1 MNESVIERAGNEPL
15 LPIDSSAERPLWVVL
30 CVMAFFAALALL
42 SARIGARSYSQ
53 WQSDLAGSATVQLSQ
68 VSAENRLE
76 KAEQALSIIHATKPA
91 VAASRLSDTDAL
103 ALIKPWLGDST
114 GGESLGGDDL
124 ALLDGITLPVLIRL
138 QNSTKPDREALTQ
151 ALGNAGLSVI
161 INDHS
166 QWGDDIARSARAS
179 RLSSWLILVMTFLA
193 SIAATI
199 FATQAAMSAQA
210 GVISV
215 FAQVGASDGFISRL
229 FILRSVKIGAV
240 AGAIGGLGAL
250 GFIALYR
257 LLRGP
262 ASSGLLPKLSLGL
275 ADIALLI
282 GLAMVF
288 ALVCAAAAAFTAK
301 KILQSTRLYS

>member
-1 MNESVIERAGNEPL
+1 MNESVIERAGTEPL
-15 LPIDSSAERPLWVVL
+15 LPIDHGAERPLWVVL

-68 VSAENRLE
+68 VSAENRVE
-76 KAEQALSIIHATKPA
+76 KTEQALSIIRATKPA
-91 VAASRLSDTDAL
+91 VVATRLSDTDAL
-103 ALIKPWLGDST
+103 ALIEPWLGEAT
-114 GGESLGGDDL
+114 GDNL
-124 ALLDGITLPVLIRL
+124 AEALPDGINLPVLIRL
-138 QNSTKPDREALTQ
+138 KNSTKPDREALTQ

-166 QWGDDIARSARAS
+166 EWGDDITRSARAA
-179 RLSSWLILVMTFLA
+179 RLSSWLILLMTFFA

-215 FAQVGASDGFISRL
+215 FAQVGASDSFISRL

-275 ADIALLI
+275 TDIALLI
-282 GLAMVF
+282 GLALVF
-288 ALVCAAAAAFTAK
+288 ALVCAAAAAVTAK